1 MMAVQP
7 AQERVAGKFAYLG
20 LLFAVCWTACFL
32 LAVGP
37 GHEGFDLLT
46 LAGALGSAVFPWCI
60 GGAVAFIAGRKGRPA
75 ALAVCLIAV
84 AALFIVPRL

>member
-1 MMAVQP
+1 MTAIQP
-7 AQERVAGKFAYLG
+7 ARERTAGKFAYLG

-37 GHEGFDLLT
+37 GHEDVGLLA
-46 LAGALGSAVFPWCI
+46 LAGALGSAVFPWCV

-75 ALAVCLIAV
+75 ALAICLTAA